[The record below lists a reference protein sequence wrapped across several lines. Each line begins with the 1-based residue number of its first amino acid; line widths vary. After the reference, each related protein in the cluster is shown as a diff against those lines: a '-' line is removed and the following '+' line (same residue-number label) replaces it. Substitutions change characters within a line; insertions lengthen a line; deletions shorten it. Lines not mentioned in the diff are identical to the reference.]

1 MKYAVN
7 EKKFYKIEDISSVK
21 EYTFE
26 LIHLETTFELEKYEL
41 KVQLIYN
48 ALNDEEKSSEIIMP
62 IDLATSMTEQLT
74 AMINNVDLKHIE
86 NEGVELDITLDIEI
100 TEFETENKEEIHDSY
115 QAELEVKLQER
126 CDCVLESIE
135 LNEEKENDTSM
146 TISTNTNNDSSDLF
160 ANLKVSYIKY
170 RVLNLEENSL
180 DKISAKYNLP
190 LDYLYN
196 LKKTNSKV
204 IVHDKE

>member
-1 MKYAVN
+1 MNKHPL
-7 EKKFYKIEDISSVK
+7 F
-21 EYTFE
+21 
-26 LIHLETTFELEKYEL
+26 
-41 KVQLIYN
+41 
-48 ALNDEEKSSEIIMP
+48 
-62 IDLATSMTEQLT
+62 
-74 AMINNVDLKHIE
+74 NNVDLKHIE